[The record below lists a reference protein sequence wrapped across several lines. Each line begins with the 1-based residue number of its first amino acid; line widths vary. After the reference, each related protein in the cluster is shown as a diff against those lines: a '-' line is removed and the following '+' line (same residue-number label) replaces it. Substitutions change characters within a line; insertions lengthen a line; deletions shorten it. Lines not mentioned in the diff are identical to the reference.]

1 MRVAAVVPAFNEE
14 GAIGRV
20 IAALPCELLAR
31 VIVVD
36 GGSRDATAAVARDA
50 GAEVIYEPRRGY
62 GRACATGVAAAGDA
76 DVIVFLDGDFSDY
89 PDEVPLL
96 LAPIARGEADL
107 VIGSRL
113 RGRREPGALLPH
125 QLFGN
130 WLAAHLLRRLYG
142 LQVTDLGPF
151 RAIRTAV
158 LHDLDL
164 EQMTYGW
171 PVEMMAKAARRG
183 YRVVEVPVRYRRR
196 LGRSKISGTLWGS
209 ALAAYYIIATAL
221 RYAGSS
227 SGPGAR

>member
-1 MRVAAVVPAFNEE
+1 MRVAAIIPTFNEE

-20 IAALPCELLAR
+20 IAALPRELLAR

-36 GGSRDATAAVARDA
+36 GGSSDATVAVARAA
-50 GAEVIYEPRRGY
+50 GAEVICEPRRGY
-62 GRACATGVAAAGDA
+62 GRACATGAAAASDS

-96 LAPIARGEADL
+96 LGPIARGDADL

-113 RGRREPGALLPH
+113 RGQRERGALPSH

-130 WLAAHLLRRLYG
+130 WLAARVLWRLYG
-142 LQVTDLGPF
+142 LHVTDLGPF
-151 RAIRTAV
+151 RAIRTGV
-158 LHDLDL
+158 LRDLAM

-183 YRVVEVPVRYRRR
+183 CHVVEVPVSYRRR
-196 LGRSKISGTLWGS
+196 LGRSKISGTLQGS
-209 ALAAYYIIATAL
+209 ALAACYIIGTAL
-221 RYAGSS
+221 RYA
-227 SGPGAR
+227 RTR